1 MTLLLLHGFS
11 SFFFKIVTLPI
22 FPMGLQLLMGDTCWP
37 IPANW
42 LCDIYNYH
50 NDAVNILAPSH
61 LKFWMST
68 LFFKIVVGYS
78 VRNFVNLELQCTFP
92 SDGISSCFCFVFSCV
107 CFSQTIIQ
115 SGSGC
120 DGLAFNVQ
128 QFDYLFIIKSAD
140 LFFFIA

>member
-1 MTLLLLHGFS
+1 MYITSILFIYLKKVPLYWSISKNKFNNMTLLLLHGFS
-11 SFFFKIVTLPI
+11 SFFLKKIVTLHI

-50 NDAVNILAPSH
+50 NDD
-61 LKFWMST
+61 
-68 LFFKIVVGYS
+68 
-78 VRNFVNLELQCTFP
+78 VRNFVNLESFVGWLQCTFP
-92 SDGISSCFCFVFSCV
+92 SDSISSCFCFVFSCV

-128 QFDYLFIIKSAD
+128 QFDY
-140 LFFFIA
+140 

>member
-1 MTLLLLHGFS
+1 MYITLIYLFKKVPLYWSISKNKFNNMTLLLLHGFS

-50 NDAVNILAPSH
+50 NDD
-61 LKFWMST
+61 
-68 LFFKIVVGYS
+68 
-78 VRNFVNLELQCTFP
+78 VRNFVNLESFVGWLQCTFP
-92 SDGISSCFCFVFSCV
+92 SDSISSCFCFVFSCV

-128 QFDYLFIIKSAD
+128 QFDY
-140 LFFFIA
+140 